1 MTIPLVFRPIKQDS
15 TLLYDGGIYNNFP
28 WQVLQEDFKPDI
40 LIGSKCVEGNS
51 KPKEDNPMEQIL
63 ALTMMHTDYDLPSD
77 EDILIDHTF
86 DDVTTLDFSKAAY
99 VIDRG
104 YQDAMAKNAADFRAC
119 RAPGRHH
126 RTGPA
131 PGGLPHVVAE
141 TGVRQVRNQRDG
153 QEADAVHE
161 ADFAA
166 RQKLEEQKLFDF
178 DQFRSE
184 YFKMLSEGE
193 IEGRF
198 P

>member
-104 YQDAMAKNAADFRAC
+104 YQDAMAKMPQILERVVRRADTTNWTCAGRLTAC
-119 RAPGRHH
+119 RC
-126 RTGPA
+126 
-131 PGGLPHVVAE
+131 
-141 TGVRQVRNQRDG
+141 RNWCSTSTKSAG
-153 QEADAVHE
+153 W
-161 ADFAA
+161 A
-166 RQKLEEQKLFDF
+166 RSR
-178 DQFRSE
+178 RST
-184 YFKMLSEGE
+184 
-193 IEGRF
+193 
-198 P
+198 

>member
-1 MTIPLVFRPIKQDS
+1 MRYRYSNAIV
-15 TLLYDGGIYNNFP
+15 YNNFP

-104 YQDAMAKNAADFRAC
+104 YQDAMAKMPQILERVVRRADTTELDLRRAAYRMS
-119 RAPGRHH
+119 
-126 RTGPA
+126 
-131 PGGLPHVVAE
+131 LP
-141 TGVRQVRNQRDG
+141 
-153 QEADAVHE
+153 
-161 ADFAA
+161 
-166 RQKLEEQKLFDF
+166 KLVFDK
-178 DQFRSE
+178 
-184 YFKMLSEGE
+184 YE
-193 IEGRF
+193 ISGMGKKQTQYMKRILQLDK
-198 P
+198 

>member
-104 YQDAMAKNAADFRAC
+104 YQDAMAKMPQILERVVRRADTTELDLRRAAY
-119 RAPGRHH
+119 
-126 RTGPA
+126 
-131 PGGLPHVVAE
+131 PHVVAE

-166 RQKLEEQKLFDF
+166 RQKTRRAEVVR
-178 DQFRSE
+178 FRPVP
-184 YFKMLSEGE
+184 FR
-193 IEGRF
+193 IFQNAIRRRN
-198 P
+198 